1 MALREYEFYHGA
13 ALSRLVSIAETVRV
27 ARLDEVGSGCYA
39 LDEKI
44 GTLIKYATDRM
55 TPWAFTFTPDHKRA
69 LLELKE
75 RYSQILV
82 LLVCRDDGI
91 VALNY
96 ESTILLIGEEPTT
109 ASVSVVRKP
118 RQMYSV
124 SGTFGAIS
132 RKLGDAEYVK
142 ELFGA
147 DSG

>member
-1 MALREYEFYHGA
+1 M
-13 ALSRLVSIAETVRV
+13 
-27 ARLDEVGSGCYA
+27 GSGCYA

-44 GTLIKYATDRM
+44 GMLIKYATDRM
-55 TPWAFTFTPDHKRA
+55 TPWAFTFTPEHKRV

-96 ESTILLIGEEPTT
+96 ESTVLLIGEEPTT
-109 ASVSVVRKP
+109 ASVSVARKP

-147 DSG
+147 DAG